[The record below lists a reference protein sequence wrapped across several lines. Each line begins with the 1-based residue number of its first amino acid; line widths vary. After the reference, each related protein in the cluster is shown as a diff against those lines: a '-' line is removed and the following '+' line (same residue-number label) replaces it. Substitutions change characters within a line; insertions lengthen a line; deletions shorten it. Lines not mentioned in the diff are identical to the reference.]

1 MAQQVL
7 QVLDGELMYN
17 MMELGNTNNK
27 KLNTLLNEVK
37 GQHDELKKHILEKLS
52 ELDKLE
58 NKYKTVLEEIKKR
71 YNI

>member
-1 MAQQVL
+1 MVQQVL

-17 MMELGNTNNK
+17 MMDLGNTNNK

-37 GQHDELKKHILEKLS
+37 SQHDELKKHILEKLS

-58 NKYKTVLEEIKKR
+58 NKYKTVLEEIKQR

>member
-1 MAQQVL
+1 M
-7 QVLDGELMYN
+7 D
-17 MMELGNTNNK
+17 LGNTNNK

-37 GQHDELKKHILEKLS
+37 SQHDELKKHILEKLS

-58 NKYKTVLEEIKKR
+58 NKYKTVLEEIKQR

>member
-1 MAQQVL
+1 
-7 QVLDGELMYN
+7 MYN

>member
-1 MAQQVL
+1 MVQQVL

-17 MMELGNTNNK
+17 MMDLGNTNNK

-58 NKYKTVLEEIKKR
+58 NKYKTVLEEIKQR

>member
-1 MAQQVL
+1 
-7 QVLDGELMYN
+7 MYN
-17 MMELGNTNNK
+17 MMDLGNTNNK

-37 GQHDELKKHILEKLS
+37 SQHDELKKHILEKLS

-58 NKYKTVLEEIKKR
+58 NKYKTVLEEIKQR